1 MDLTVARGVPSNDN
15 GERAA
20 DRRGMK
26 DDERYTVYLILIA
39 IAGLTLASYDYNLL
53 VLAIPDIAR
62 DLDLSSTL
70 VGSLIFFIAAAQLV
84 VTLVVGY
91 ALDIVGRRRMWMLC
105 LCAAALFTGLTYFV
119 ESFWELVLVRMLASS
134 FAQAEFVVSITIV
147 NEEVPARHRGILY
160 SIVQAGWPLGVLMAS
175 AVYLLF
181 IGEGW
186 RFVFL
191 LGIVPMILVIIGR
204 AYINESARFRHLQEV
219 KAARRAGDGA
229 RVEALLRRYDVDVAA
244 LSAATVRQLFVR
256 AGHVRRQLVLLSAV
270 WMAFGTSI
278 AATNIFITDFLTRVK
293 GFTPS
298 QAGLLLLVSAGIGVL
313 FYVLGG
319 WLGERWGRREVL
331 IATALLV
338 PPLNLAFLL
347 VHEHAILVVIYFLI
361 YQVTNGTW
369 SGAGYAYQ
377 AESFP
382 TRVRGTAVGFLG
394 AMFAG
399 GILLGAALWTVL
411 MSVST
416 PAVTWLVIAVG
427 AAFGQW
433 LTVFCRRIPPGVEL
447 EKIAT

>member
-1 MDLTVARGVPSNDN
+1 MYGN
-15 GERAA
+15 GERVA
-20 DRRGMK
+20 DRAEKNDR
-26 DDERYTVYLILIA
+26 RYRVYLIGIA
-39 IAGLTLASYDYNLL
+39 LAGLTLASYDYNLL

-62 DLDLSSTL
+62 ELDLSATL

-105 LCAAALFTGLTYFV
+105 LCAAALFTGLTYLV
-119 ESFWELVLVRMLASS
+119 ETFWQLVLVRMLASS

-147 NEEVPARHRGILY
+147 NEEIPARRRGMLY
-160 SIVQAGWPLGVLMAS
+160 AIVQAGWPLGVLLAS

-191 LGIVPMILVIIGR
+191 LGIVPMILVIVGR
-204 AYINESARFRHLQEV
+204 YYIRESDRFRHLEEV
-219 KAARRAGDGA
+219 RAAHRAGDEA
-229 RVEALLRRYDVDVAA
+229 RMQALLGRYDVDVAA
-244 LSAATVRQLFVR
+244 LRATTVGQLLAQ
-256 AGHVRRQLVLLSAV
+256 AGQVRRQLVLLSAV
-270 WMAFGTSI
+270 WLAFGTSI

-293 GFTPS
+293 GFTPA
-298 QAGLLLLVSAGIGVL
+298 QAGLLLLVCAGIGVL
-313 FYVLGG
+313 FYLLGG
-319 WLGERWGRREVL
+319 WLGERWGRRQVL
-331 IATALLV
+331 IGTALLV
-338 PPLNLAFLL
+338 PPLNLVFLL
-347 VHEHAILVVIYFLI
+347 THDHAALVVVYFLI

-399 GILLGAALWTVL
+399 GILLGAALWTLL
-411 MSVST
+411 MTVST
-416 PAVTWLVIAVG
+416 PTVTWLVIAVG

-433 LTVFCRRIPPGVEL
+433 LTIFLRQIPPGMAL
-447 EKIAT
+447 EEIVT

>member
-1 MDLTVARGVPSNDN
+1 VHVAASRT
-15 GERAA
+15 E
-20 DRRGMK
+20 DR
-26 DDERYTVYLILIA
+26 RYTVYLIGIA
-39 IAGLTLASYDYNLL
+39 LAGLTLASYDYNLL

-62 DLDLSSTL
+62 ELDLSASL
-70 VGSLIFFIAAAQLV
+70 VGSLFFFIAAAQLV
-84 VTLVVGY
+84 VTLIVGY

-119 ESFWELVLVRMLASS
+119 ESFWQLVLVRMLASS

-147 NEEVPARHRGILY
+147 NEEISARHRGMLY
-160 SIVQAGWPLGVLMAS
+160 AVVQSGWPLGVLLAS

-191 LGIVPMILVIIGR
+191 LGIVPMFLVIVGR
-204 AYINESARFRHLQEV
+204 YYIRESDRFRHLEEV
-219 KAARRAGDGA
+219 RAARTAGDEA
-229 RVEALLRRYDVDVAA
+229 RVRSLLGRYDVDVTA
-244 LSAATVRQLFVR
+244 LGATTVRQLFTQ
-256 AGHVRRQLVLLSAV
+256 AGYVRRQLVLLSAI
-270 WMAFGTSI
+270 WLAFGTSI

-293 GFTPS
+293 GFTAS
-298 QAGLLLLVSAGIGVL
+298 QAGMLLLVSAGIGVL
-313 FYVLGG
+313 FYLLGG
-319 WLGERWGRREVL
+319 WLGERWGRRQVL
-331 IATALLV
+331 IGTALLV

-347 VHEHAILVVIYFLI
+347 AHEHALLVVIYFLI

-394 AMFAG
+394 AMFAA
-399 GILLGAALWTVL
+399 GILLGASLWTLL
-411 MSVST
+411 MTVST
-416 PAVTWLVIAVG
+416 PTVTWLVIAVG

-433 LTVFCRRIPPGVEL
+433 LTIFLRQIPPGMAL
-447 EKIAT
+447 EEIAT

>member
-1 MDLTVARGVPSNDN
+1 MHESGRS
-15 GERAA
+15 AA
-20 DRRGMK
+20 HAEIDR
-26 DDERYTVYLILIA
+26 RYTVYLIGIA
-39 IAGLTLASYDYNLL
+39 LAGLTLASYDYNLL

-62 DLDLSSTL
+62 DLDLSAAL
-70 VGSLIFFIAAAQLV
+70 VGSLIFFISTAQLV
-84 VTLVVGY
+84 VTLMVGY

-119 ESFWELVLVRMLASS
+119 ETFWQLVLVRMLASS

-147 NEEVPARHRGILY
+147 NEEVSARRRGILY
-160 SIVQAGWPLGVLMAS
+160 AIVQSGWPLGVLMAS

-204 AYINESARFRHLQEV
+204 YHIRESDRFRHLEELR
-219 KAARRAGDGA
+219 AARRAGEEAQVESLLA
-229 RVEALLRRYDVDVAA
+229 RYHVDVAA
-244 LSAATVRQLFVR
+244 LGATTVRQLFAR
-256 AGHVRRQLVLLSAV
+256 GGQVRRQLLLLSAI
-270 WMAFGTSI
+270 WLAFGTSI

-298 QAGLLLLVSAGIGVL
+298 QAGMLLLVSAGIGVL
-313 FYVLGG
+313 FYLLGG
-319 WLGERWGRREVL
+319 WLGERWGRRQVL
-331 IATALLV
+331 IGTALLV
-338 PPLNLAFLL
+338 PPLNLLFLL
-347 VHEHAILVVIYFLI
+347 THEHALLVAMYFLI

-399 GILLGAALWTVL
+399 GILLGASLWTLL

-416 PAVTWLVIAVG
+416 PTVTWLVIAVG

-433 LTVFCRRIPPGVEL
+433 LTIFLRPIPPGMAL
-447 EKIAT
+447 EEIAS

>member
-1 MDLTVARGVPSNDN
+1 LHDDGRH
-15 GERAA
+15 
-20 DRRGMK
+20 DRRVE
-26 DDERYTVYLILIA
+26 DRYTVYLIGIA
-39 IAGLTLASYDYNLL
+39 LAGLALASYDYNLL
-53 VLAIPDIAR
+53 VLAIPDIAQ
-62 DLDLSSTL
+62 DLDLSAAL
-70 VGSLIFFIAAAQLV
+70 VGSLIFFIAAAQLI

-119 ESFWELVLVRMLASS
+119 DAFWQLVLVRMLASS

-147 NEEVPARHRGILY
+147 NEEVSARHRGLLY
-160 SIVQAGWPLGVLMAS
+160 SLVQAGWPLGVLMAS

-191 LGIVPMILVIIGR
+191 LGVVPMILVIIGR
-204 AYINESARFRHLQEV
+204 FYIHESDRFRHLQEL
-219 KAARRAGDGA
+219 KAARSAGD
-229 RVEALLRRYDVDVAA
+229 EAQVTSLLQRYDVDMTA
-244 LSAATVRQLFVR
+244 LGAQTVRQLFAH
-256 AGHVRRQLVLLSAV
+256 AGYVRRQLVLLSAV
-270 WMAFGTSI
+270 WLAFGTSI

-293 GFTPS
+293 GFS
-298 QAGLLLLVSAGIGVL
+298 AAEAGMLLLVSAGIGVL
-313 FYVLGG
+313 FYPLGG
-319 WLGERWGRREVL
+319 WLGERWGRRQVL
-331 IATALLV
+331 IGTALLV
-338 PPLNLAFLL
+338 PPLNLIFLL
-347 VHEHAILVVIYFLI
+347 AHEHAVLVVVYFLI

-399 GILLGAALWTVL
+399 GILLGASLWTLL
-411 MSVST
+411 MTAST
-416 PAVTWLVIAVG
+416 PAVTWLVVAVG

-433 LTVFCRRIPPGVEL
+433 LTMLMRDIPPRMAL
-447 EKIAT
+447 EEIAT

>member
-1 MDLTVARGVPSNDN
+1 MAHEADLLHGGGNSDQRRS
-15 GERAA
+15 GE
-20 DRRGMK
+20 DRR
-26 DDERYTVYLILIA
+26 YTIYLIA
-39 IAGLTLASYDYNLL
+39 IALAGLALASYDYNLL
-53 VLAIPDIAR
+53 VLAIPEIAR
-62 DLDLSSTL
+62 GLDLSAAL

-84 VTLVVGY
+84 VTLAVGY
-91 ALDIVGRRRMWMLC
+91 ALDVVGRRRLWMLC

-119 ESFWELVLVRMLASS
+119 ETFWQLVLVRMLASS

-147 NEEVPARHRGILY
+147 NEELAARRRGMLY
-160 SIVQAGWPLGVLMAS
+160 AIVQAGWPLGVLLAS

-191 LGIVPMILVIIGR
+191 LGIVPMLLVIVGR
-204 AYINESARFRHLQEV
+204 YYIRESDRFRHLEEV
-219 KAARRAGDGA
+219 RAAHRAGEDA
-229 RVEALLRRYDVDVAA
+229 RVRSLLQRYDIDVATLHA
-244 LSAATVRQLFVR
+244 TTVRQLF
-256 AGHVRRQLVLLSAV
+256 AQPGYVRRQLVLLSAV
-270 WMAFGTSI
+270 WLSFGASI

-293 GFTPS
+293 GFTPA
-298 QAGLLLLVSAGIGVL
+298 QAGTLLLVSAGIGIL
-313 FYVLGG
+313 FYLLGG
-319 WLGERWGRREVL
+319 WLGERFGRREVL
-331 IATALLV
+331 IGTALLV
-338 PPLNLAFLL
+338 PPLNLLFLL
-347 VHEHAILVVIYFLI
+347 AHEHALLVAIYFLI

-394 AMFAG
+394 ATFAA

-416 PAVTWLVIAVG
+416 PTVTWLVIAVG

-433 LTVFCRRIPPGVEL
+433 LTIFLRRIPPGLEL
-447 EKIAT
+447 EEIAT

>member
-1 MDLTVARGVPSNDN
+1 MAREALVHDDER
-15 GERAA
+15 GERA
-20 DRRGMK
+20 GSG
-26 DDERYTVYLILIA
+26 RYTAYLIGIA
-39 IAGLTLASYDYNLL
+39 LAGLALASYDYNLL

-62 DLDLSSTL
+62 ELDLSATL

-119 ESFWELVLVRMLASS
+119 ETFWQLVLVRMLASS

-147 NEEVPARHRGILY
+147 NEEIPARRRGMLY
-160 SIVQAGWPLGVLMAS
+160 AIVQAGWPLGVLLAS

-191 LGIVPMILVIIGR
+191 LGIVPMLLVIVGR
-204 AYINESARFRHLQEV
+204 YYIRESERFRHLAEV
-219 KAARRAGDGA
+219 RAARRGGDEA
-229 RVEALLRRYDVDVAA
+229 RVQALLGRYAIDVAA
-244 LSAATVRQLFVR
+244 LGASTVRQLF
-256 AGHVRRQLVLLSAV
+256 AQGGYVRRQLVLMSAV
-270 WMAFGTSI
+270 WLAFGASI

-298 QAGLLLLVSAGIGVL
+298 QAGMLLLVSAGIGVL
-313 FYVLGG
+313 FYLLGG
-319 WLGERWGRREVL
+319 WLGERWGRRQVL
-331 IATALLV
+331 IGTALLV
-338 PPLNLAFLL
+338 PPLNLLFLL
-347 VHEHAILVVIYFLI
+347 AHEHALLVVIYFLI

-394 AMFAG
+394 AMFAA
-399 GILLGAALWTVL
+399 GILLGAALWTLL
-411 MSVST
+411 MTAST
-416 PAVTWLVIAVG
+416 PAVAWLVVAVG

-433 LTVFCRRIPPGVEL
+433 LTIFLRPIPPGMAL
-447 EKIAT
+447 EEIAT

>member
-1 MDLTVARGVPSNDN
+1 LHDDEGL
-15 GERAA
+15 
-20 DRRGMK
+20 DRRGE
-26 DDERYTVYLILIA
+26 DDRYTVYLIGIA
-39 IAGLTLASYDYNLL
+39 LAGLALASYDYNLL
-53 VLAIPDIAR
+53 VLAIPDIAQ
-62 DLDLSSTL
+62 DLDLSATL

-119 ESFWELVLVRMLASS
+119 ETFWQLVLVRMLASS

-147 NEEVPARHRGILY
+147 NEEVSERHRGLLY
-160 SIVQAGWPLGVLMAS
+160 SLVQAGWPLGVLMAS

-191 LGIVPMILVIIGR
+191 LGILPMILVIIGR
-204 AYINESARFRHLQEV
+204 FYIHESDRFRHLQEL
-219 KAARRAGDGA
+219 KAARSAGD
-229 RVEALLRRYDVDVAA
+229 EAQVGSLLKRYAVDVSA
-244 LSAATVRQLFVR
+244 LGAPTVRQLFAH
-256 AGHVRRQLVLLSAV
+256 AGDVRRQLVLLSAV
-270 WMAFGTSI
+270 WLAFGTSI

-293 GFTPS
+293 GFS
-298 QAGLLLLVSAGIGVL
+298 AAEAGLLLLISAGIGVL
-313 FYVLGG
+313 FYPLGG
-319 WLGERWGRREVL
+319 WLGERWGRRQVL

-338 PPLNLAFLL
+338 PPLNLIFLL
-347 VHEHAILVVIYFLI
+347 VHEHAVLVVVYFLI

-399 GILLGAALWTVL
+399 GILLGASLWTLL
-411 MSVST
+411 MTVST
-416 PAVTWLVIAVG
+416 PAVTWLVVAVG

-433 LTVFCRRIPPGVEL
+433 LTMFMRDIPPGMAL
-447 EKIAT
+447 EEIAT

>member
-1 MDLTVARGVPSNDN
+1 LDDERSAA
-15 GERAA
+15 RAA
-20 DRRGMK
+20 NH
-26 DDERYTVYLILIA
+26 RYTVYLVGIA
-39 IAGLTLASYDYNLL
+39 LAGLALASYDYNLL
-53 VLAIPDIAR
+53 VLAIPDIAQG
-62 DLDLSSTL
+62 LDLSAAL

-119 ESFWELVLVRMLASS
+119 ATFWQLVLVRMAASS

-147 NEEVPARHRGILY
+147 NEELSARHRGMLY
-160 SIVQAGWPLGVLMAS
+160 AVVQAGWPLGVLLAS

-191 LGIVPMILVIIGR
+191 LGIVPMILVIVGR
-204 AYINESARFRHLQEV
+204 YYIRESDRFRHLEEV
-219 KAARRAGDGA
+219 RAARRAGDDGKV
-229 RVEALLRRYDVDVAA
+229 RSLLERYDVDVAA
-244 LSAATVRQLFVR
+244 LGATTVRQLFAH
-256 AGHVRRQLVLLSAV
+256 AGQVRRQLILLSAV
-270 WMAFGTSI
+270 WLAFGTSI
-278 AATNIFITDFLTRVK
+278 AATNIFITDFLTRIK
-293 GFTPS
+293 GFTAA
-298 QAGLLLLVSAGIGVL
+298 QAGTLLLVSAGIGVL
-313 FYVLGG
+313 FYLLGG
-319 WLGERWGRREVL
+319 WLGERWGRRQVL
-331 IATALLV
+331 IGTALLV

-347 VHEHAILVVIYFLI
+347 AHEHALLAVLYFLI

-399 GILLGAALWTVL
+399 GILLGAALWTLL
-411 MSVST
+411 MTVST
-416 PAVTWLVIAVG
+416 PTVTWLVVAVG

-433 LTVFCRRIPPGVEL
+433 LTMLRRPIPPGMKL
-447 EKIAT
+447 EEIAT

>member
-1 MDLTVARGVPSNDN
+1 LHDN
-15 GERAA
+15 GRH
-20 DRRGMK
+20 DRRI
-26 DDERYTVYLILIA
+26 ENRYTAYLIGIA
-39 IAGLTLASYDYNLL
+39 LAGLALASYDYNLL

-62 DLDLSSTL
+62 DLDLSATL
-70 VGSLIFFIAAAQLV
+70 VGSLVFFIAAAQLV

-119 ESFWELVLVRMLASS
+119 ETFWQLVLVRMLASS

-147 NEEVPARHRGILY
+147 NEEISERHRGLLY
-160 SIVQAGWPLGVLMAS
+160 SLVQAGWPLGVLMAS

-191 LGIVPMILVIIGR
+191 LGILPMILVIIGR
-204 AYINESARFRHLQEV
+204 FYIHESDRFRHLQEL
-219 KAARRAGDGA
+219 KAARSAGD
-229 RVEALLRRYDVDVAA
+229 EAQVGSLLKRYAVDVSA
-244 LSAATVRQLFVR
+244 LGAPTVRQLFAH
-256 AGHVRRQLVLLSAV
+256 AGDVRRQLVLLSAV
-270 WMAFGTSI
+270 WLAFGTSI

-293 GFTPS
+293 GFS
-298 QAGLLLLVSAGIGVL
+298 AAEAGLLLLISAGIGVL
-313 FYVLGG
+313 FYPLGG
-319 WLGERWGRREVL
+319 WLGERWGRRQVL

-338 PPLNLAFLL
+338 PPLNLIFLL
-347 VHEHAILVVIYFLI
+347 VHEHAVLVVVYFLI

-399 GILLGAALWTVL
+399 GILLGASLWTLL
-411 MSVST
+411 MTVST
-416 PAVTWLVIAVG
+416 PAVTWLVVAVG

-433 LTVFCRRIPPGVEL
+433 LTMFMRDIPPGMAL
-447 EKIAT
+447 EEIAT

>member
-1 MDLTVARGVPSNDN
+1 LHDDEGL
-15 GERAA
+15 
-20 DRRGMK
+20 DRRGE
-26 DDERYTVYLILIA
+26 DDRYTVYLIGIA
-39 IAGLTLASYDYNLL
+39 LAGLALASYDYNLL
-53 VLAIPDIAR
+53 VLAIPDIAQ
-62 DLDLSSTL
+62 DLDLSATL
-70 VGSLIFFIAAAQLV
+70 VGSLVFFIAAAQLV

-105 LCAAALFTGLTYFV
+105 LCAAALFTGITYFV
-119 ESFWELVLVRMLASS
+119 ETFWQLVLVRMLASS

-147 NEEVPARHRGILY
+147 NEEVSERHRGLLY
-160 SIVQAGWPLGVLMAS
+160 SLVQAGWPLGVLMAS

-191 LGIVPMILVIIGR
+191 LGILPMILVIIGR
-204 AYINESARFRHLQEV
+204 FYIHESDRFRHLQEL
-219 KAARRAGDGA
+219 KAARSAGD
-229 RVEALLRRYDVDVAA
+229 EAQVGSLLKRYAVDVSA
-244 LSAATVRQLFVR
+244 LGAPTVRQLFAR
-256 AGHVRRQLVLLSAV
+256 AGDVRRQLVLLSAV
-270 WMAFGTSI
+270 WLAFGTSI

-293 GFTPS
+293 GFS
-298 QAGLLLLVSAGIGVL
+298 AAEAGLLLLISAGIGAL
-313 FYVLGG
+313 FYPLGG
-319 WLGERWGRREVL
+319 WLGERWGRRQVL

-338 PPLNLAFLL
+338 PPLNLIFLV
-347 VHEHAILVVIYFLI
+347 VHEHAVLVVVYFLI

-399 GILLGAALWTVL
+399 GILLGASLWTLL
-411 MSVST
+411 MTVST
-416 PAVTWLVIAVG
+416 PAVTWLVVAVG

-433 LTVFCRRIPPGVEL
+433 LTMLMRDIPPGMAL
-447 EKIAT
+447 EEIAT